1 MNDNVAQFFA
11 GCVNRQLLTAMFPI
25 TSLEGTNWS
34 MLYLQLTAL
43 HPICQN
49 KKNKKN
55 AGFTCNSSKKI
66 NFKKS
71 NFVK

>member
-49 KKNKKN
+49 KKNKKMQVSH
-55 AGFTCNSSKKI
+55 AIAVKK
-66 NFKKS
+66 NKF
-71 NFVK
+71 